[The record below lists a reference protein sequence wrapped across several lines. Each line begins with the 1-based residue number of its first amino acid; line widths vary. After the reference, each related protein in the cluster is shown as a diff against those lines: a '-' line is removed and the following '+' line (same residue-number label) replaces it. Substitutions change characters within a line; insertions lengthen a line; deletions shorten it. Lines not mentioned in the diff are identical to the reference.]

1 MFRRPSLNRSQ
12 WFRHSW
18 QNRLNTVMLLTF
30 LGGYMLLLGWM
41 IWGSAT
47 LVWLLAATAGL
58 LLLAPTGS
66 PHLLMKLSGARL
78 LSRQLAPDI
87 HQMVERLA
95 QRADLGK
102 TPLLYYLPTQ
112 QPNAL
117 AIGSRDEPIIGISN
131 GLLRL
136 LNQRELAGVLA
147 HEISH
152 LRNGDMRVMQL
163 AELAA
168 RLTRVLSLFGQVLL
182 LLNLPLLLFT
192 DQIINWGP
200 VLILIFAPQI
210 STLVQLGLSRV
221 REFNADLGAAA
232 LTDDPQGLA
241 SALQK
246 IERHSNSFIRRLL
259 PIASLPHWL
268 RTHPPTR
275 ERVKRLLELSGQAPE
290 GPGSRL
296 APSNRPISQWK
307 PVKIIH
313 PPCPTG
319 RNWARGRYRG

>member
-102 TPLLYYLPTQ
+102 HHYC
-112 QPNAL
+112 
-117 AIGSRDEPIIGISN
+117 IIC
-131 GLLRL
+131 
-136 LNQRELAGVLA
+136 
-147 HEISH
+147 
-152 LRNGDMRVMQL
+152 
-163 AELAA
+163 
-168 RLTRVLSLFGQVLL
+168 
-182 LLNLPLLLFT
+182 
-192 DQIINWGP
+192 
-200 VLILIFAPQI
+200 
-210 STLVQLGLSRV
+210 
-221 REFNADLGAAA
+221 
-232 LTDDPQGLA
+232 
-241 SALQK
+241 
-246 IERHSNSFIRRLL
+246 RHSNRM
-259 PIASLPHWL
+259 HWQSEAATS
-268 RTHPPTR
+268 RSSVSPTDCC
-275 ERVKRLLELSGQAPE
+275 G
-290 GPGSRL
+290 
-296 APSNRPISQWK
+296 
-307 PVKIIH
+307 
-313 PPCPTG
+313 C
-319 RNWARGRYRG
+319 